1 MEGLAVMRWTIG
13 RKLALGFT
21 AIMLLMIVTVALSV
35 RALAIQREQ
44 YTLLANDLR
53 VAQVQ
58 TAVLASAI
66 HGQAETALE
75 YALGETGARL
85 DYEQHY
91 LKAQGAIKWL
101 KENANSEQ
109 AAPLTTALVDA
120 GKAFDK
126 YVAELFTMGPSA
138 VSKKLPE
145 MRALLDAYVA
155 AADDITSYIDQGAL
169 AVTQETEKAER
180 LARGLIIGLNAL
192 SLVLAFL
199 ISAILGRTIAKPLA
213 HLAAVA
219 DRVADGDLSVEPLKA
234 TARDEIGLVSA
245 SVNTMVQNLRELIA
259 QVARS
264 SQQVV
269 AWANDLKATTEEMA
283 DSSSSVADV
292 VNQIAQGTSTQ
303 SRAAA
308 ESLREVRELQ
318 QAIEQIAAG
327 AQQQARQSE
336 AVAANVRDVLSG
348 LSDVSQKTADVK
360 TASEQALATARNG
373 KQVVEQAVDAMR
385 DIQTS
390 VGRSADQVTGLG
402 DLSGQIG
409 AITDTITEI
418 AEQTNLLA
426 LNAAIEAARAGE
438 QGRGF
443 AVVAEEVRRLAERVA
458 SSAREISGLIDRIR
472 KATGDAVES
481 MRLVTGQ
488 VDRGAALAVNGG
500 RALDDIV
507 GMVEQT
513 NEHVTAIAAATAQLV
528 AASESVQTAVSEMAA
543 VTEENTAATE
553 QMADSAH
560 QVTKAIETIA
570 ATTQQTAA
578 SGEEV
583 AASAEELSSGIDE
596 IARSTADLAQVSREL
611 QEQISRFRM

>member
-1 MEGLAVMRWTIG
+1 MRWTIG

-21 AIMLLMIVTVALSV
+21 AIMLLMVASTVQAL
-35 RALAIQREQ
+35 RALGTQSEQ
-44 YTLLANDLR
+44 YAMLANDLR
-53 VAQVQ
+53 VAQIK
-58 TAVLASAI
+58 TAQLSTAI
-66 HGQAETALE
+66 HGQIESVLAYT
-75 YALGETGARL
+75 LGETSARREYQ
-85 DYEQHY
+85 DYY
-91 LKAQGAIKWL
+91 LQAQSAVQWL

-109 AAPLTTALVDA
+109 AAPLTEALVNA
-120 GKAFDK
+120 GTAFDQ
-126 YVAELFTMGPSA
+126 YVATILTMGPTA
-138 VSKKLPE
+138 VAEHLP
-145 MRALLDAYVA
+145 RARELLAVYIAAANDITEYVDKGVA
-155 AADDITSYIDQGAL
+155 A
-169 AVTQETEKAER
+169 VTEETQQVEQMTR
-180 LARGLIIGLNAL
+180 WLIIGLNAV
-192 SLVLAFL
+192 SLALAAL
-199 ISAILGRTIAKPLA
+199 ISGLMTRSIGRPLA
-213 HLAAVA
+213 RLAAVA
-219 DRVADGDLSVEPLKA
+219 DCVADGDLSVEPLTVKS
-234 TARDEIGLVSA
+234 RDEIGMLA
-245 SVNTMVQNLRELIA
+245 NSVNKMLQSLRDLIA
-259 QVARS
+259 QVIAS

-269 AWANDLKATTEEMA
+269 EWVNDLKSTTEQMA
-283 DSSSSVADV
+283 ESSAAVADV

-308 ESLREVRELQ
+308 ESLQEVRELQ
-318 QAIEQIAAG
+318 RAIEQIAGG

-336 AVAANVRDVLSG
+336 TVAENVREVLSG
-348 LSDVSQKTADVK
+348 LSDVSQKTAGVK
-360 TASEQALATARNG
+360 TAAEQALATARSG
-373 KQVVEQAVDAMR
+373 KQVVEQAVEAMR
-385 DIQTS
+385 GIQTS
-390 VGRSADQVTGLG
+390 VGRSADQVTELG
-402 DLSGQIG
+402 ELSGQIG

-472 KATGDAVES
+472 KATADAVES

-488 VDRGAALAVNGG
+488 VDHGAALAVNGG

-513 NEHVTAIAAATAQLV
+513 SEHVAAIAAATAQLV
-528 AASESVQTAVSEMAA
+528 SASQSVQTAVNEMAA

-553 QMADSAH
+553 QMADSAQ
-560 QVTKAIETIA
+560 QVTRAIETIA
-570 ATTQQTAA
+570 ATTQETAA

-611 QEQISRFRM
+611 QEKVSRFRMSAE